1 VKAIVIRKPGR
12 EAAIS
17 VEDVETPRPGAGQ
30 VLVRLRW
37 AALNRLDI
45 WVKGGLP
52 GAEYPH
58 IMGADGAGHVEET
71 GDAVAGFARGDDV
84 LLDPTMSCGG
94 CEYCLIGEES
104 LCRSIKLLG
113 EGMHGTFAQ
122 YIAVPQGNVHRVPE
136 GFPLEE
142 SAAFPLTFVT
152 AWRMLVTKAALKK
165 GQWVLI
171 HGVGGGVSVASLL
184 LSVRRGARVIVTSSS
199 DEKLERARA
208 LGALHAI
215 NYKTQDVEKEV
226 RTITGKR
233 GVDVVVDSVGKATL
247 PIGIRCLARGGKI
260 VTCGATSGS
269 DPVADMARI
278 FWNQLSVL
286 GSTMGNRREFRD
298 MVDAVETHQ
307 IHPVIDARFRME
319 EFPRALARLE
329 EGKQFGK
336 IVLEIP

>member
-1 VKAIVIRKPGR
+1 
-12 EAAIS
+12 
-17 VEDVETPRPGAGQ
+17 
-30 VLVRLRW
+30 
-37 AALNRLDI
+37 
-45 WVKGGLP
+45 
-52 GAEYPH
+52 
-58 IMGADGAGHVEET
+58 
-71 GDAVAGFARGDDV
+71 
-84 LLDPTMSCGG
+84 
-94 CEYCLIGEES
+94 
-104 LCRSIKLLG
+104 
-113 EGMHGTFAQ
+113 
-122 YIAVPQGNVHRVPE
+122 
-136 GFPLEE
+136 
-142 SAAFPLTFVT
+142 
-152 AWRMLVTKAALKK
+152 
-165 GQWVLI
+165 VLI
-171 HGVGGGVSVASLL
+171 HGIGGGVSVASLL

-298 MVDAVETHQ
+298 MVEAVETHQ